1 MIQKVQLFNTKQ
13 DFFTFSLICVFIL
26 LYSLLIEFNNYK
38 NLTRFDSSIID
49 ATVLKQYEKT
59 KLTKKNRLK
68 TYQVL
73 KLKNKED
80 FTFYTTAKKP
90 LPPSIGKKLKLE
102 VWVGN
107 ISFYEYMT
115 NFYSFSKIIH
125 TYKSQ
130 TSKQKLNTFISS
142 KHEDKNITHIYQALY
157 TATPMP
163 STLQTIF
170 SNLGVSHLLAISGFH
185 LGVLATLLYFLF
197 KLPYKYLQNRYFPY
211 RSYKIDSFIFIS
223 VVLLGYLLFLE
234 SPPSLLRSYAMLII
248 GFILY
253 DRGYKIIS
261 MLTLVLTIFLLLSFF
276 PRLVFSLGFWL
287 SVSGVFYIFLFL
299 IHFKNLSKFWQFIL
313 VPIWV
318 YIMMLPLSLVIFE
331 NFSIYHPLSII
342 WTSLFTLFYPLSIL
356 LHMIGFGNFFDS
368 SLQSLIDLGQNNA
381 LVVVFGFKIFVFHV
395 GLSLLSVYNKN
406 LAYILIIFSILIFFS
421 IYLLNL

>member
-1 MIQKVQLFNTKQ
+1 LY
-13 DFFTFSLICVFIL
+13 FTLACGFIL
-26 LYSLLIEFNNYK
+26 FYSLLIEFNNYK
-38 NLTRFDSSIID
+38 NLTRFDSSIIE

-59 KLTKKNRLK
+59 KLTNKNKLK
-68 TYQVL
+68 IYQVL
-73 KLKNKED
+73 KLKSKEG
-80 FTFYTTAKKP
+80 FTFYTTAKKTF
-90 LPPSIGKKLKLE
+90 PSAIGKKIKLE
-102 VWVGN
+102 IWAGD

-115 NFYSFSKIIH
+115 SFYAFSKIIDID
-125 TYKSQ
+125 KKQ
-130 TSKQKLNTFISS
+130 TLKQELNSFIAS
-142 KHEDKNITHIYQALY
+142 KHENNDITHIYQALY

-163 STLQTIF
+163 QDLQRVF
-170 SNLGVSHLLAISGFH
+170 SNLGISHLLAISGFH

-211 RSYKIDSFIFIS
+211 RSYKVDSFIFIS
-223 VVLLGYLLFLE
+223 VVLLGYLLFLD

-253 DRGYKIIS
+253 DRGYKIVS

-299 IHFKNLSKFWQFIL
+299 INFKKLSKFWQFIL

-342 WTSLFTLFYPLSIL
+342 WTSLFIIFYPLSIL
-356 LHMIGFGNFFDS
+356 LHLLGYSNLFDN
-368 SLQSLIDLGQNNA
+368 SLQSLINLGQNNA
-381 LVVVFGFKIFVFHV
+381 LVIKFELKIFFLHIV
-395 GLSLLSVYNKN
+395 LSLLSIFYKKF
-406 LAYILIIFSILIFFS
+406 AYILTIFSMLILFS
-421 IYLLNL
+421 VYPILSTT